1 MNESY
6 RLGEQSIIAHLQ
18 RLANGASTTELD
30 VAALPPELCAIG
42 EQLQKTFAILQQE
55 RELLERGAY
64 IDIDRL
70 KHCNDKFGHTEG
82 NRYILSICRALT
94 ETMEHDELL
103 FRIGGDEFVLIS
115 PTTDEAELE
124 QRLERTRA
132 NLIEATS
139 GDKAPMIASF
149 SFGCSRVDPLAGDT
163 RRQMTKDAD
172 RKMYRYKLMYR
183 VQQPEEGDAPQRPVT
198 EQPPPCNDRVFQAI
212 SMSSETRYPFIIN
225 LDTGESQW
233 SVNAVRDFDLP
244 SQHPYNSLDIWL
256 ARVHPEDRDNVRAE
270 LDMVVNGTWHF
281 HCMQYRVMN
290 TAGKYALCDCTGY
303 RLDGTDTEPNMYV
316 GIVTNRSL
324 ADTTDSVTGLG
335 DIHALVNAIGE
346 MRRVA
351 RNAGLIA
358 IKIDEIAKVNAR
370 FGFDAG
376 DRVLAESAACLMDCS
391 RGKGRLFR
399 STGPMFVALF
409 DELDPEETDAVADE
423 IERFL
428 GSPVLLGSFEY
439 QPPLRV
445 ATLHLDAVD
454 RQPVSILNELNALIK
469 EAPQVPGTKLD

>member
-1 MNESY
+1 
-6 RLGEQSIIAHLQ
+6 
-18 RLANGASTTELD
+18 
-30 VAALPPELCAIG
+30 
-42 EQLQKTFAILQQE
+42 
-55 RELLERGAY
+55 
-64 IDIDRL
+64 
-70 KHCNDKFGHTEG
+70 
-82 NRYILSICRALT
+82 
-94 ETMEHDELL
+94 
-103 FRIGGDEFVLIS
+103 
-115 PTTDEAELE
+115 
-124 QRLERTRA
+124 
-132 NLIEATS
+132 
-139 GDKAPMIASF
+139 
-149 SFGCSRVDPLAGDT
+149 
-163 RRQMTKDAD
+163 
-172 RKMYRYKLMYR
+172 
-183 VQQPEEGDAPQRPVT
+183 
-198 EQPPPCNDRVFQAI
+198 
-212 SMSSETRYPFIIN
+212 MSSETRYPFIIN

-358 IKIDEIAKVNAR
+358 IKIDEIAQVNAR

-376 DRVLAESAACLMDCS
+376 DRVWQKAPPASWIARAARVVCSARPDRCS
-391 RGKGRLFR
+391 WRSLTTLIPKRPTRLQTKSNGSWDRPCSSAHLNISRPFAWR
-399 STGPMFVALF
+399 RFIWTPST
-409 DELDPEETDAVADE
+409 D
-423 IERFL
+423 
-428 GSPVLLGSFEY
+428 SPF
-439 QPPLRV
+439 PF
-445 ATLHLDAVD
+445 
-454 RQPVSILNELNALIK
+454 
-469 EAPQVPGTKLD
+469 